1 MTKVKGIMLT
11 EKGVVKKVVRDN
23 IASIE
28 SKKIASLGYEK
39 VENKN
44 VLVNEY
50 VDTSGNMVYATIS
63 ITVST
68 NDPRVEKPKKEKTS
82 KNKDKESFEIVE

>member
-11 EKGVVKKVVRDN
+11 EKGLVKRVVRDN

-28 SKKIASLGYEK
+28 CKKIASLGYEK
-39 VENKN
+39 VENKS

-50 VDTSGNMVYATIS
+50 VDTNGNMVYATIS
-63 ITVST
+63 ITISP
-68 NDPRVEKPKKEKTS
+68 NDPRIEKPKKEKSS
-82 KNKDKESFEIVE
+82 KDRVVETFEIVE

>member
-50 VDTSGNMVYATIS
+50 VDTSGNMVYA
-63 ITVST
+63 
-68 NDPRVEKPKKEKTS
+68 KKK
-82 KNKDKESFEIVE
+82 KLLKIKIRKVLKL